1 MVSNAGGFMTGT
13 LFGEAPRDL
22 LVFEKLAKRRGFTAI
37 AGVDEAGRGALAGP
51 VVAAAV
57 ILSPEGDYAGIDDSK
72 KLTPE
77 VRDTLFDRIMQQALA
92 VGIGFADQLLVD
104 HINVLQA
111 TLHAMAQAV
120 RDLSTS
126 PDFLLIDGISVPPTQ
141 IPCRTIKKGDSA
153 SVSIA
158 SASIVAKVTRD
169 RMMRRF
175 DDEYPGYGFAI
186 HKGYGSRAHM
196 SAISLLGPCA
206 IHRTTFRGVREFVGR
221 RE

>member
-1 MVSNAGGFMTGT
+1 MTGG
-13 LFGEAPRDL
+13 LFDETHRDL
-22 LVFEKLAKRRGFTAI
+22 LVFEKLAAHRGFTAV

-57 ILSPEGDYAGIDDSK
+57 ILTPDVDITGIDDSK
-72 KLTPE
+72 KLTPK
-77 VRDTLFDRIMQQALA
+77 VRDTLFARIMEQALA
-92 VGIGFADQLLVD
+92 VGIGVADHLLVD
-104 HINVLQA
+104 QVNVLQA
-111 TLHAMAQAV
+111 TLHAMSQAI
-120 RDLSTS
+120 RELSPA
-126 PDFLLIDGISVPPTQ
+126 PDYLLVDGISAPPTT

-158 SASIVAKVTRD
+158 SASIIAKVTRD
-169 RMMRRF
+169 RMMRCF

-196 SAISLLGPCA
+196 SAISLLGPCV
-206 IHRTTFRGVREFVGR
+206 IHRTTFRGVKEFVGR

>member
-1 MVSNAGGFMTGT
+1 MVSNAGGLMSGS
-13 LFGEAPRDL
+13 LFDESPRDL
-22 LVFEKLAKRRGFTAI
+22 LVFEKMSARRGFTTI

-57 ILSPEGDYAGIDDSK
+57 ILSPEGDFTGIDDSK

-77 VRDTLFDRIMQQALA
+77 VRDALFDRIMQQALA
-92 VGIGFADQLLVD
+92 VGIGVADHLLVD
-104 HINVLQA
+104 EINVLQA
-111 TLHAMAQAV
+111 TLHAMARAV
-120 RDLSTS
+120 SGLSTS
-126 PDFLLIDGISVPPTQ
+126 PDFLLVDGISVPPTP

-158 SASIVAKVTRD
+158 SASIIAKVTRD

-186 HKGYGSRAHM
+186 HKGYGSRAHLN
-196 SAISLLGPCA
+196 AISILGPCA
-206 IHRTTFRGVREFVGR
+206 IHRTTFRGVKEFVGGA
-221 RE
+221 